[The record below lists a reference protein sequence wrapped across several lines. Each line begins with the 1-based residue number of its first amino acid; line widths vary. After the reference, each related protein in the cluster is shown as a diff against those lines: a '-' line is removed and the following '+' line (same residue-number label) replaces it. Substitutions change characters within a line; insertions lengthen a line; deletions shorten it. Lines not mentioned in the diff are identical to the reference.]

1 MKAALAPLDGAA
13 HRKSSPLA
21 RFSRDVGFHRAKPV
35 VSEPFLQSVFGR
47 LFTHFGERD
56 FSTCAVVERYVAN
69 ISLVMADLSLTS
81 IVCHTPN
88 PVAADVAGETVLM
101 SLERSRCYGLGGIG
115 SEIWSKLV
123 SPVRVADLVEEF
135 SGRYEAPPGVIER
148 DVLQLLTQLA
158 DEGLI
163 KIC

>member
-1 MKAALAPLDGAA
+1 MWDSTAPTPWFPKPCPSCSEFFGSL
-13 HRKSSPLA
+13 
-21 RFSRDVGFHRAKPV
+21 FS
-35 VSEPFLQSVFGR
+35 
-47 LFTHFGERD
+47 HFGERD
-56 FSTCAVVERYVAN
+56 FPTCSAVERYVAT
-69 ISLVMADLSLTS
+69 ISSVMADLNLTS

-148 DVLQLLTQLA
+148 DVLQLLTQLV

>member
-1 MKAALAPLDGAA
+1 MA
-13 HRKSSPLA
+13 
-21 RFSRDVGFHRAKPV
+21 
-35 VSEPFLQSVFGR
+35 SVM
-47 LFTHFGERD
+47 TE
-56 FSTCAVVERYVAN
+56 
-69 ISLVMADLSLTS
+69 LSLTS
-81 IVCHTPN
+81 VVSHRPD

-123 SPVRVADLVEEF
+123 SPVRVADLVEDF

-148 DVLQLLTQLA
+148 DVLQLLGQLA

-163 KIC
+163 QVG

>member
-1 MKAALAPLDGAA
+1 
-13 HRKSSPLA
+13 
-21 RFSRDVGFHRAKPV
+21 
-35 VSEPFLQSVFGR
+35 
-47 LFTHFGERD
+47 
-56 FSTCAVVERYVAN
+56 
-69 ISLVMADLSLTS
+69 MADLSLTS
-81 IVCHTPN
+81 VVCHTPN

-123 SPVRVADLVEEF
+123 SPVRVADLIEEF
-135 SGRYEAPPGVIER
+135 SSRYDAPPGVIEQ

-163 KIC
+163 KVC

>member
-1 MKAALAPLDGAA
+1 MTEQAAEKLFAA
-13 HRKSSPLA
+13 RA
-21 RFSRDVGFHRAKPV
+21 RFRKW
-35 VSEPFLQSVFGR
+35 
-47 LFTHFGERD
+47 HFGERD
-56 FSTCAVVERYVAN
+56 FPTCSVSERYVAN
-69 ISLVMADLSLTS
+69 ISSVMADLNLTS

-123 SPVRVADLVEEF
+123 SPGRGGGLGEEF
-135 SGRYEAPPGVIER
+135 TGRYDAPPGVIER